1 MFGSNEGEFMK
12 GKKGIFLLLYSILL
26 VVLCGCSNHRNKE
39 ETLENM
45 KQYAS
50 DKYGREFCVEA
61 FQAAKDETY
70 TNILT
75 LNDGELV
82 FNVYQSGDA
91 EPSDD
96 YAKAVVNKKFVD
108 ELKDKSEDGFGIYAN
123 FLFADG
129 NTMSP
134 EYAKDND
141 VPAVL
146 EDYELLKVV
155 VVVVVNEKI
164 SECSDELFLVYKEA
178 MAFAPKYIDFEV
190 IQVKGVGSELEEMLN
205 NLPAFYDNNW
215 KKHSEVEDYLRVTD
229 TNISTGEELWQKQEI
244 TITNN

>member
-1 MFGSNEGEFMK
+1 ME
-12 GKKGIFLLLYSILL
+12 GKKGIFLLLYSILM
-26 VVLCGCSNHRNKE
+26 VVLCGCANNQNE
-39 ETLENM
+39 EALENM
-45 KQYAS
+45 RQYAF
-50 DKYGREFCVEA
+50 DKYGREFSVVN
-61 FQAAKDETY
+61 FQVARDETY
-70 TNILT
+70 TNILS
-75 LNDGELV
+75 LSDGDCI

-155 VVVVVNEKI
+155 LVVVVNEKI